1 MCDSCKSEQD
11 LLLEWGDGSQV
22 ICNHPV
28 DNVVCEDE
36 EHKAMMVST
45 STIRLK
51 KNIVLDFMIYS
62 KNYFFMLL

>member
-51 KNIVLDFMIYS
+51 NIVLDFMIYS